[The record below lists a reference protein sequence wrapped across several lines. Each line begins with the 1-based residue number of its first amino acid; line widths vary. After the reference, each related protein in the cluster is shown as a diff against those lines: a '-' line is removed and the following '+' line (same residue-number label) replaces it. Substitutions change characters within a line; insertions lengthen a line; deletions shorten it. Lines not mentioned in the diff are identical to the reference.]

1 MDQEIPRFE
10 SQISA
15 RPVEEIR
22 EQRFRFLCRLDK
34 NKSDGNRGGQ
44 RVVKTNSESWA
55 FFCSVLNDR
64 ARRRILRISRETTN
78 KKKKERERERE
89 RKVRREFCK
98 FTEWKL
104 VDWREKEERKC
115 TQWKIHEF
123 HAFQFLGP
131 RNFINGARILSM
143 KTCHDELLLYSRGS
157 RIGNF
162 FFCTYAKSL
171 IELIVALEEILI
183 N

>member
-78 KKKKERERERE
+78 KKKKRERERERE
-89 RKVRREFCK
+89 K
-98 FTEWKL
+98 FAENFANSL
-104 VDWREKEERKC
+104 NGNSSIEERRKKENVHNEKS
-115 TQWKIHEF
+115 TSSTHSS
-123 HAFQFLGP
+123 FLD
-131 RNFINGARILSM
+131 REILSM
-143 KTCHDELLLYSRGS
+143 GRAFYQWKRATMNYYCTLGDRGS
-157 RIGNF
+157 EIF
-162 FFCTYAKSL
+162 FS
-171 IELIVALEEILI
+171 ALMR
-183 N
+183 NH